1 MTDSQKVIAVLGITG
16 VSAVVLCLICKE
28 LAIKRLCYSILGY
41 KLKSS
46 LLNIAFLISNPGAR
60 PFLQKS
66 FFGNVYVNDLLIGSV
81 SDCQAM
87 ELRACSS
94 TPVAFQVSLDACRSK
109 RDAIKILDGTA
120 GISAVVRVRGNVVV
134 DGMEVPV
141 NLSYK
146 VI

>member
-1 MTDSQKVIAVLGITG
+1 MTDGQKVIAVLGVTG
-16 VSAVVLCLICKE
+16 VSAVVFCLICKE

-46 LLNIAFLISNPGAR
+46 LLNIAFLIANPGGR

-87 ELRACSS
+87 ELRPCST
-94 TPVAFQVSLDACRSK
+94 TPVAFQLSMDTCRNK
-109 RDAIKILDGTA
+109 RDAIKILDGSA
-120 GISAVVRVRGNVVV
+120 GISAVVRVRGGVVI
-134 DGMEVPV
+134 DGLELPV